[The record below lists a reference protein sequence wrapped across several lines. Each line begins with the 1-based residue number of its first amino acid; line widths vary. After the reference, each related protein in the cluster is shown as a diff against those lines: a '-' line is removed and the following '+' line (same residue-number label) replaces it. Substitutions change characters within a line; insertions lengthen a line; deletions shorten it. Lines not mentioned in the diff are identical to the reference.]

1 MHRKLAALTGG
12 LALAFTFAIPAAAN
26 AATVRESGTAAVA
39 RPAAG
44 GCGGVFDQGNGEEL
58 NASGIN
64 DFCNVSIPINGEF
77 EMVADGTSQCLAVN
91 SSDGDIDVDSAAACT
106 SNGGEGDSWDRWTAI
121 KESGPGV
128 SPIVWEFKNQF
139 FTKTSECMYDDTQPS
154 PIYAACNNS
163 DVFEWWTW
171 PGSNL

>member
-1 MHRKLAALTGG
+1 MKDGLPCGESGVLAAQFSHKQ
-12 LALAFTFAIPAAAN
+12 A
-26 AATVRESGTAAVA
+26 VRLPIIT
-39 RPAAG
+39 
-44 GCGGVFDQGNGEEL
+44 NGSQ
-58 NASGIN
+58 NASLN
-64 DFCNVSIPINGEF
+64 KP
-77 EMVADGTSQCLAVN
+77 QCLAVN